1 MNSPNPIVVAAA
13 PELVAVIEAIQSF
26 ITTMGPDPTQ
36 WIVKFPGA
44 SLALQGA
51 VLLQLPTLAT
61 AEGGALQSA
70 INTTLAG
77 WISKLQAAAK

>member
-1 MNSPNPIVVAAA
+1 LI
-13 PELVAVIEAIQSF
+13 AVIQAIETF

-36 WIVKFPGA
+36 WAVKFPGA

-61 AEGGALQSA
+61 AEGGALQTA
-70 INTTLAG
+70 INTTLQG
-77 WISKLQAAAK
+77 WINKLKNA